1 MIRSKYWLT
10 ISDNIYQI
18 LIALTSPDEGGMNPI
33 ELFSKLDYF
42 NELNQ
47 NLHWNESEK
56 INKWKMEDLEDN
68 PEGEISE
75 NEEEVARL
83 FQERESSSESE
94 SDEEAEVQIKQ
105 YNLVYN

>member
-1 MIRSKYWLT
+1 
-10 ISDNIYQI
+10 
-18 LIALTSPDEGGMNPI
+18 
-33 ELFSKLDYF
+33 
-42 NELNQ
+42 
-47 NLHWNESEK
+47 
-56 INKWKMEDLEDN
+56 MEDLEDN
-68 PEGEISE
+68 PEGQISE